1 MRFQLLG
8 PLSITD
14 GADSVVLPPSKP
26 TVLLA
31 SLLLHA
37 NSVVSVEYLQRTMW
51 GEEQPA
57 TARAALQTC
66 VLRLRRLFVK
76 HGVTGAPIEAVPGGY
91 RICAGADSLDLIG
104 FRERLRLAATYPH
117 EPEKELHT
125 LEDALSLWQGPLLAN
140 VRSDV
145 LLRDEVPRL
154 AEERLRTVEK
164 VCDLQ
169 LALGR
174 CGEALVTLWGATR
187 AHPGHERFRE
197 QLIEALYRSGRQA
210 EALAE
215 YRRVKAY
222 LRAELGVDPSLALRE
237 LELAILR
244 GDDLGRAAPA
254 GTAAAPS
261 RPRLAVASGRAEE
274 RPSLTAGA
282 VGAVGAV
289 GAAGS
294 AAVGPVPDA
303 LAERPIAGPP
313 PEAVPGRRPACAP
326 ADPVRHAAAPVPLR
340 DPVGPGAPA
349 GGTPGAGEP
358 VREAPQAPQAPQA
371 PVPGTPAAD
380 LPAGGGEDFPATG
393 GLEVPGADGPLGL
406 EAGAGAVA
414 FAGPVAGPS
423 TTPAGAPATSA
434 GTPPPAGALDGTRP
448 VAVPAGAGAASPAQ
462 ARGASAA
469 GGPVA
474 HGSGAGLVV
483 PVPLVPG
490 FSGRASETAAL
501 TRRLTAREGHDA
513 ATVVVSGAPG
523 TGKTALAR
531 QAAHLAADG
540 FPGGRYLV
548 RMVRPDGRPLTA
560 GEVAAAVT
568 AALGEPDAR
577 GRVLLVL
584 DDVLDADQVLPLL
597 HTRPDA
603 SALVT
608 SRRGLAGLIAA
619 HGGWVQRLG
628 PLAER
633 ESYDLLHTALGAE
646 RVGAE
651 PGAARTLAEVCCHH
665 PLALR
670 IVTARLLTRP
680 ALRLADCA
688 GWLAEDPLARLSLP
702 GSPHMSLR
710 RVLDEALG
718 RLDRASAQAF
728 LRVAAGTPGVLHTSD
743 GAALLGLPPP
753 ETEDLLERLADAG
766 LLEEGPPGPYRMH
779 DFLRLYARGGHSPP
793 DSPST
798 LPTAPT
804 APTGPPPTPPTP
816 STPSTP
822 STVVPPTSPANSA
835 SSSATTSSTVIP
847 PDRPEQKV

>member
-37 NSVVSVEYLQRTMW
+37 NSVVSVEYLQRAMW

-91 RICAGADSLDLIG
+91 RICAGPDSLDLIG

-117 EPEKELHT
+117 DPERELDT
-125 LEDALSLWQGPLLAN
+125 LQDALSLWQGPLLAN

-145 LLRDEVPRL
+145 LRRDEVPRL
-154 AEERLRTVEK
+154 AEERLHTVEK

-197 QLIEALYRSGRQA
+197 QLIEALYRSGRQT

-244 GDDLGRAAPA
+244 GDDLGRAAPV
-254 GTAAAPS
+254 APPAPPRL
-261 RPRLAVASGRAEE
+261 RPRPAVASGRVEG
-274 RPSLTAGA
+274 RSSLTAGA
-282 VGAVGAV
+282 PGGA
-289 GAAGS
+289 GAA
-294 AAVGPVPDA
+294 AAVEPVPDI
-303 LAERPIAGPP
+303 LDGQPVEGPP
-313 PEAVPGRRPACAP
+313 PQAVPGARPPYAP
-326 ADPVRHAAAPVPLR
+326 ADPVHHAAAPVPLQ
-340 DPVGPGAPA
+340 DPVTPEGPAAAQGGAGRPEAAGGAVGPA
-349 GGTPGAGEP
+349 GGAGAAPSARPPATPG
-358 VREAPQAPQAPQA
+358 
-371 PVPGTPAAD
+371 
-380 LPAGGGEDFPATG
+380 
-393 GLEVPGADGPLGL
+393 
-406 EAGAGAVA
+406 
-414 FAGPVAGPS
+414 
-423 TTPAGAPATSA
+423 
-434 GTPPPAGALDGTRP
+434 GTPPLPGATTPGTGPPDGTRP
-448 VAVPAGAGAASPAQ
+448 PAVPEGAGAALPLPAASPA
-462 ARGASAA
+462 ASPA
-469 GGPVA
+469 GGPAV
-474 HGSGAGLVV
+474 HESGAGLVV
-483 PVPLVPG
+483 PVPPVPA
-490 FSGRASETAAL
+490 FTGRAAQAAAL
-501 TRRLTAREGHDA
+501 TGRLTVRDGHGA

-531 QAAHLAADG
+531 QAAHAAADA
-540 FPGGRYLV
+540 FPGGRFLV
-548 RMVRPDGRPLTA
+548 RMVHPDARPLTA
-560 GEVAAAVT
+560 GEVTAAVA
-568 AALGEPDAR
+568 AALGEPYAR
-577 GRVLLVL
+577 GPVLLVL

-597 HTRPDA
+597 HTRPDVT
-603 SALVT
+603 ALVT

-628 PLAER
+628 PLSEH
-633 ESYDLLHTALGAE
+633 ESYDLLRTALGAE

-651 PGAARTLAEVCCHH
+651 PDAARALAELCRHH

-670 IVTARLLTRP
+670 IVSARLLTRP
-680 ALRLADCA
+680 SLRLADCA
-688 GWLAEDPLARLSLP
+688 GWLAGDPLARLSLP

-718 RLDRASAQAF
+718 RLDGPAARAF
-728 LRVAAGTPGVLHTSD
+728 LRIAAGASGVLHATD

-766 LLEEGPPGPYRMH
+766 LLEEGPPGPYRVH
-779 DFLRLYARGGHSPP
+779 DFLRLYARGCASPPACCAEPPPDSSAESPPGSPAPSRPESPAGSLPEPPPDSSAESPP
-793 DSPST
+793 D
-798 LPTAPT
+798 
-804 APTGPPPTPPTP
+804 PPA
-816 STPSTP
+816 
-822 STVVPPTSPANSA
+822 VL
-835 SSSATTSSTVIP
+835 P

>member
-14 GADSVVLPPSKP
+14 GSDTVVLPPSKP
-26 TVLLA
+26 TILLA

-37 NSVVSVEYLQRTMW
+37 NTVVSVEYLQRTMW

-91 RICAGADSLDLIG
+91 RISAGPESLDLIG
-104 FRERLRLAATYPH
+104 FRERVRLAAGHAHDPGR
-117 EPEKELHT
+117 ELHT

-145 LLRDEVPRL
+145 LRRDEVPRL
-154 AEERLRTVEK
+154 AEERLRTVER

-174 CGEALVTLWGATR
+174 CGEALVALWGATR

-197 QLIEALYRSGRQA
+197 QLIEALYRSGRQT

-222 LRAELGVDPSLALRE
+222 LRAELGVDPSPALRE

-244 GDDLGRAAPA
+244 GEDLGRALPSLA
-254 GTAAAPS
+254 TVVPS
-261 RPRLAVASGRAEE
+261 RPRLPV
-274 RPSLTAGA
+274 A
-282 VGAVGAV
+282 VGKGAGRPAASLPPSAPAPLPAAL
-289 GAAGS
+289 GA
-294 AAVGPVPDA
+294 PVPDPA
-303 LAERPIAGPP
+303 AGTAREPAP
-313 PEAVPGRRPACAP
+313 SYAQGGDAPRRPAP
-326 ADPVRHAAAPVPLR
+326 AMPHPGAVPPGSSAAPGDGGETGPPTARAPLHR
-340 DPVGPGAPA
+340 PFPGA
-349 GGTPGAGEP
+349 
-358 VREAPQAPQAPQA
+358 
-371 PVPGTPAAD
+371 
-380 LPAGGGEDFPATG
+380 
-393 GLEVPGADGPLGL
+393 
-406 EAGAGAVA
+406 
-414 FAGPVAGPS
+414 S
-423 TTPAGAPATSA
+423 AGAPAAGGGAGRPEAADGGAAAHVRTATGSA
-434 GTPPPAGALDGTRP
+434 GVAPGATPVPAGTSGGTRP
-448 VAVPAGAGAASPAQ
+448 MTARAAGAQPRLPPSV
-462 ARGASAA
+462 RGASGASADAA
-469 GGPVA
+469 PGDGPV
-474 HGSGAGLVV
+474 LVV
-483 PVPLVPG
+483 PVAPVPA
-490 FSGRASETAAL
+490 FTGRASETAAL
-501 TRRLTAREGHDA
+501 GGRLTAPERHDS

-523 TGKTALAR
+523 IGKTALAR
-531 QAAHLAADG
+531 QVAHLAGDG

-548 RMVRPDGRPLTA
+548 RMVRPDGVPLTA
-560 GEVAAAVT
+560 GEVTAEVT
-568 AALGEPDAR
+568 AALGEPHTR

-584 DDVLDADQVLPLL
+584 DDVLDSDQVLPLL

-603 SALVT
+603 SAVLT

-628 PLAER
+628 PLAED
-633 ESYDLLHTALGAE
+633 ESYELLSTALGSE

-651 PGAARTLAEVCCHH
+651 PDAARALADACCHH

-688 GWLAEDPLARLSLP
+688 EWLAGDPLARLSLP
-702 GSPHMSLR
+702 GSPHMALR
-710 RVLDEALG
+710 HVLDSALG
-718 RLDRASAQAF
+718 RLDR
-728 LRVAAGTPGVLHTSD
+728 
-743 GAALLGLPPP
+743 GAARAFPRIGSHTTGELHASEASTLLGLPLP

-779 DFLRLYARGGHSPP
+779 DLLRLYARGN
-793 DSPST
+793 DSPSVR
-798 LPTAPT
+798 PT
-804 APTGPPPTPPTP
+804 
-816 STPSTP
+816 
-822 STVVPPTSPANSA
+822 
-835 SSSATTSSTVIP
+835 
-847 PDRPEQKV
+847 QKV

>member
-14 GADSVVLPPSKP
+14 GSDTVVLPPSKP
-26 TVLLA
+26 TILLA

-37 NSVVSVEYLQRTMW
+37 NTVVSVEYLQRTMW

-91 RICAGADSLDLIG
+91 RISAGPESLDLIG
-104 FRERLRLAATYPH
+104 FRERVRLAAAYAHDPG
-117 EPEKELHT
+117 KELHT

-145 LLRDEVPRL
+145 LRRDEVPRL

-174 CGEALVTLWGATR
+174 CGEALVALWGATR

-197 QLIEALYRSGRQA
+197 QLIEALYRSGRQT

-222 LRAELGVDPSLALRE
+222 LRAELGVDPSPALRE

-244 GDDLGRAAPA
+244 GEDLGRALPSLS
-254 GTAAAPS
+254 TAAAS
-261 RPRLAVASGRAEE
+261 RPRLPVAAGQRAGRPAASLPPAAPAPQPAVLGAAVPGPAADPAAREQAPSYARGDASGRPVPAE
-274 RPSLTAGA
+274 PPPGA
-282 VGAVGAV
+282 VPSGGSTGA
-289 GAAGS
+289 
-294 AAVGPVPDA
+294 GPGDGGESGPPATRAPLPALPDA
-303 LAERPIAGPP
+303 
-313 PEAVPGRRPACAP
+313 
-326 ADPVRHAAAPVPLR
+326 
-340 DPVGPGAPA
+340 
-349 GGTPGAGEP
+349 
-358 VREAPQAPQAPQA
+358 
-371 PVPGTPAAD
+371 
-380 LPAGGGEDFPATG
+380 
-393 GLEVPGADGPLGL
+393 
-406 EAGAGAVA
+406 
-414 FAGPVAGPS
+414 S
-423 TTPAGAPATSA
+423 AGAPASGGGAGWAEASGGGTATRRRPVAGSATVAPGATPVPA
-434 GTPPPAGALDGTRP
+434 GTPAGIRPAT
-448 VAVPAGAGAASPAQ
+448 AGAA
-462 ARGASAA
+462 GAEPRLPPSVLLASGTSVAA
-469 GGPVA
+469 PGD
-474 HGSGAGLVV
+474 GAVLVV
-483 PVPLVPG
+483 PVVPVPA
-490 FSGRASETAAL
+490 FTGRAGEAAAL
-501 TRRLTAREGHDA
+501 GGRLTGPEGHDS

-523 TGKTALAR
+523 IGKTALAR
-531 QAAHLAADG
+531 QVAHLAGGA

-548 RMVRPDGRPLTA
+548 RMVRPDGVPLTA
-560 GEVAAAVT
+560 GEVTAAVA
-568 AALGEPDAR
+568 AALGEPHAR

-603 SALVT
+603 SAVVT

-628 PLAER
+628 PLAED
-633 ESYDLLHTALGAE
+633 ESYELLRTALGGE

-651 PGAARTLAEVCCHH
+651 PDAARALADACCHH

-688 GWLAEDPLARLSLP
+688 EWLAGDPLARLSLP
-702 GSPHMSLR
+702 GSPHMALR
-710 RVLDEALG
+710 RVLDGALG
-718 RLDRASAQAF
+718 RLDRGAARAFPRIGSHTTGELHASDA
-728 LRVAAGTPGVLHTSD
+728 S
-743 GAALLGLPPP
+743 ALLGLPLP

-779 DFLRLYARGGHSPP
+779 DLLRLYARGN
-793 DSPST
+793 DSPSVR
-798 LPTAPT
+798 PT
-804 APTGPPPTPPTP
+804 
-816 STPSTP
+816 
-822 STVVPPTSPANSA
+822 
-835 SSSATTSSTVIP
+835 
-847 PDRPEQKV
+847 QKV

>member
-14 GADSVVLPPSKP
+14 GSDTVVLPPSKP
-26 TVLLA
+26 TILLA

-37 NSVVSVEYLQRTMW
+37 NTVVSVEYLQRTMW

-91 RICAGADSLDLIG
+91 RISAGPDSLDLIG
-104 FRERLRLAATYPH
+104 FRERVRLAAAYAHDPGR
-117 EPEKELHT
+117 ELHT

-145 LLRDEVPRL
+145 LRRDEVPRL

-174 CGEALVTLWGATR
+174 CGEALVALWGATR

-197 QLIEALYRSGRQA
+197 QLIEALYRSGRQT

-222 LRAELGVDPSLALRE
+222 LRAELGVDPSPALRE

-244 GDDLGRAAPA
+244 GEDLGRALPSLATVVPARPRLPVAAGQGAGRPAASLPPSAPAPQPAALGAVPDPAA
-254 GTAAAPS
+254 GTAREPAPPYAQGDASRRPVPAMPHPDAVPSGSSAGAAPGDDGGTGPPAA
-261 RPRLAVASGRAEE
+261 RASLHRAF
-274 RPSLTAGA
+274 PDASAGA
-282 VGAVGAV
+282 PAAGGGAGWPEAADG
-289 GAAGS
+289 GAAPHVRTVTGS
-294 AAVGPVPDA
+294 PDVA
-303 LAERPIAGPP
+303 
-313 PEAVPGRRPACAP
+313 PG
-326 ADPVRHAAAPVPLR
+326 AAPVPAER
-340 DPVGPGAPA
+340 SA
-349 GGTPGAGEP
+349 G
-358 VREAPQAPQAPQA
+358 VRPMTVVA
-371 PVPGTPAAD
+371 
-380 LPAGGGEDFPATG
+380 
-393 GLEVPGADGPLGL
+393 
-406 EAGAGAVA
+406 AGAEPRLPPSVR
-414 FAGPVAGPS
+414 GPS
-423 TTPAGAPATSA
+423 
-434 GTPPPAGALDGTRP
+434 
-448 VAVPAGAGAASPAQ
+448 
-462 ARGASAA
+462 GASAHA
-469 GGPVA
+469 APGDGPV
-474 HGSGAGLVV
+474 LVV
-483 PVPLVPG
+483 PVAPVPA
-490 FSGRASETAAL
+490 FTGRASETAAL
-501 TRRLTAREGHDA
+501 GGRLTAPEGPDS

-523 TGKTALAR
+523 IGKTALAR
-531 QAAHLAADG
+531 QVAHLAGDG

-548 RMVRPDGRPLTA
+548 RMVRPDGVPLTA
-560 GEVAAAVT
+560 GEVTAEVA
-568 AALGEPDAR
+568 AALGEPHTR

-603 SALVT
+603 SAVVT

-628 PLAER
+628 PLAED
-633 ESYDLLHTALGAE
+633 ESYELLGTALGSE

-651 PGAARTLAEVCCHH
+651 PDAARALADACCHH

-688 GWLAEDPLARLSLP
+688 EWLAGDPLARLSLP
-702 GSPHMSLR
+702 GSPHMALR
-710 RVLDEALG
+710 KVLDSALG
-718 RLDRASAQAF
+718 RLDRGAARAFPRIGSHTTGELHASDA
-728 LRVAAGTPGVLHTSD
+728 S
-743 GAALLGLPPP
+743 ALLGLPLP

-779 DFLRLYARGGHSPP
+779 DLLRLYARGN
-793 DSPST
+793 DSPSVR
-798 LPTAPT
+798 PT
-804 APTGPPPTPPTP
+804 
-816 STPSTP
+816 
-822 STVVPPTSPANSA
+822 
-835 SSSATTSSTVIP
+835 
-847 PDRPEQKV
+847 QKV

>member
-14 GADSVVLPPSKP
+14 GSDTVVLPPSKP
-26 TVLLA
+26 TILLA

-37 NSVVSVEYLQRTMW
+37 NTVVSVEYLQRTMW

-91 RICAGADSLDLIG
+91 RISAGPDSLDLIG
-104 FRERLRLAATYPH
+104 FRERVRLAAAHAHDPGL
-117 EPEKELHT
+117 ELHT

-145 LLRDEVPRL
+145 LRRDEVPRL

-174 CGEALVTLWGATR
+174 CGEALVALWGATR

-197 QLIEALYRSGRQA
+197 QLIEALYRSGRQT

-222 LRAELGVDPSLALRE
+222 LRAELGVDPSPALRE

-244 GDDLGRAAPA
+244 GDDLGRAVPAPA
-254 GTAAAPS
+254 TRAPS
-261 RPRLAVASGRAEE
+261 RPRLPV
-274 RPSLTAGA
+274 
-282 VGAVGAV
+282 
-289 GAAGS
+289 AAGPGGARP
-294 AAVGPVPDA
+294 AAALPPSTVTAAPVPAVLVEPLPRRATMSDA
-303 LAERPIAGPP
+303 DGAGDRRPVSDAFPVAAPAPGPGDAPRHPLSRTLP
-313 PEAVPGRRPACAP
+313 PDAVPSQGL
-326 ADPVRHAAAPVPLR
+326 AAAPVR
-340 DPVGPGAPA
+340 DPARDARGGAETGRCPVGAPLDPAVPGMSADGPGTGHPTTIGTAVPRVRSASGPAAAPA
-349 GGTPGAGEP
+349 GTLRPEGTSLPG
-358 VREAPQAPQAPQA
+358 
-371 PVPGTPAAD
+371 
-380 LPAGGGEDFPATG
+380 
-393 GLEVPGADGPLGL
+393 
-406 EAGAGAVA
+406 
-414 FAGPVAGPS
+414 
-423 TTPAGAPATSA
+423 
-434 GTPPPAGALDGTRP
+434 
-448 VAVPAGAGAASPAQ
+448 AVPAGAGVPLPAGMPAPAGDAAPDGGSVAAGPPGGAFPMT
-462 ARGASAA
+462 ASA
-469 GGPVA
+469 
-474 HGSGAGLVV
+474 GAGTRRPPSARSASGPSGHTVAEAGAVLVV
-483 PVPLVPG
+483 PVPPVPA
-490 FSGRASETAAL
+490 FTGRRAETAAL
-501 TRRLTAREGHDA
+501 SGRLTGREGHDA

-531 QAAHLAADG
+531 HAAHLAGDG
-540 FPGGRYLV
+540 FPGGRYLL
-548 RMVRPDGRPLTA
+548 RMVRPDGVPLTA
-560 GEVAAAVT
+560 GEVAAEVT
-568 AALGEPDAR
+568 AALGPPHAR
-577 GRVLLVL
+577 GRILLVL

-597 HTRPDA
+597 HTRPDV

-628 PLAER
+628 PLAED
-633 ESYDLLHTALGAE
+633 ESYELLTAALGGE
-646 RVGAE
+646 RVAGE
-651 PGAARTLAEVCCHH
+651 PDAARALADACCHH

-688 GWLAEDPLARLSLP
+688 EWLAEDPLARLSLP

-710 RVLDEALG
+710 QVLDAALG
-718 RLDRASAQAF
+718 RLDGGAARAF
-728 LRVAAGTPGVLHTSD
+728 LRIGAHTSGEVHAAE
-743 GAALLGLPPP
+743 GAALLGLPLPD
-753 ETEDLLERLADAG
+753 TEDLLERLADAG

-779 DFLRLYARGGHSPP
+779 DLLRLYARGH
-793 DSPST
+793 DSPSVR
-798 LPTAPT
+798 
-804 APTGPPPTPPTP
+804 PP
-816 STPSTP
+816 
-822 STVVPPTSPANSA
+822 
-835 SSSATTSSTVIP
+835 
-847 PDRPEQKV
+847 QKV

>member
-37 NSVVSVEYLQRTMW
+37 NNVVSVEYLQRTMW

-104 FRERLRLAATYPH
+104 FRERLRLAAAYAH
-117 EPEKELHT
+117 DPEKELHT

-145 LLRDEVPRL
+145 LRRDEVPRL
-154 AEERLRTVEK
+154 AEERLRTVER

-174 CGEALVTLWGATR
+174 CGEALVALWGATR

-197 QLIEALYRSGRQA
+197 QLIEALYRSGRQT

-244 GDDLGRAAPA
+244 GDDLGRTAPA
-254 GTAAAPS
+254 VTAAARS
-261 RPRLAVASGRAEE
+261 RSRLAVAAGRGEG
-274 RPSLTAGA
+274 RPSLPAGA
-282 VGAVGAV
+282 ATV
-289 GAAGS
+289 
-294 AAVGPVPDA
+294 
-303 LAERPIAGPP
+303 
-313 PEAVPGRRPACAP
+313 
-326 ADPVRHAAAPVPLR
+326 APVPATALAVPHR
-340 DPVGPGAPA
+340 GPAEGPPGEAP
-349 GGTPGAGEP
+349 GSGGEP
-358 VREAPQAPQAPQA
+358 VRSAPPAQL
-371 PVPGTPAAD
+371 PAAPGG
-380 LPAGGGEDFPATG
+380 PAGAT
-393 GLEVPGADGPLGL
+393 LPG
-406 EAGAGAVA
+406 AGAGRSEAA
-414 FAGPVAGPS
+414 
-423 TTPAGAPATSA
+423 AGAQGLAGEGGAEELTGGGGATGFTAEGGAVPSVRPLTGPATPPA
-434 GTPPPAGALDGTRP
+434 ETPPRARP
-448 VAVPAGAGAASPAQ
+448 VTVSGPAEAALPPS
-462 ARGASAA
+462 ARDASGASAA
-469 GGPVA
+469 PA
-474 HGSGAGLVV
+474 HEGVSGLVA
-483 PVPLVPG
+483 PVPAVPA
-490 FSGRASETAAL
+490 FTGRASEAAAVSG
-501 TRRLTAREGHDA
+501 RLAAREGHDA
-513 ATVVVSGAPG
+513 STVVVSGAPG

-548 RMVRPDGRPLTA
+548 RMVHPDGRPVTA
-560 GEVAAAVT
+560 GEVTAEVT
-568 AALGEPDAR
+568 AALGEPYAR
-577 GRVLLVL
+577 GRALLVL
-584 DDVLDADQVLPLL
+584 DDVLDAAQILPLL
-597 HTRPDA
+597 HTRPDV

-628 PLAER
+628 PLAEH

-651 PGAARTLAEVCCHH
+651 PDAARALAEVCCHL

-688 GWLAEDPLARLSLP
+688 GWLAGDPLARLSLP

-718 RLDRASAQAF
+718 RVDGASARAF
-728 LRVAAGTPGVLHTSD
+728 LRIGAGTSGVLHTSD

-779 DFLRLYARGGHSPP
+779 DFLRLYARGN
-793 DSPST
+793 DSPSV
-798 LPTAPT
+798 PPARGSDSP
-804 APTGPPPTPPTP
+804 PVPPPLPLLVPTPVVPSVPPPGSPPPPVSLPATPP
-816 STPSTP
+816 
-822 STVVPPTSPANSA
+822 A
-835 SSSATTSSTVIP
+835 
-847 PDRPEQKV
+847 RPEQKV